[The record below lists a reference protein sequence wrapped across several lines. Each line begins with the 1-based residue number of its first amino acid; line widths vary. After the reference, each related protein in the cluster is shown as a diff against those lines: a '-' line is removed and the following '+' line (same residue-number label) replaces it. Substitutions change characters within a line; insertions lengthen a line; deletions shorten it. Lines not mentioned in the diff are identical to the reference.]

1 MNTKIVFDNKK
12 ALDFKVQCLFFTST
26 PPKSAASTP
35 NQIILITLQAESVL
49 QFFLILSGNQQ
60 FRHFVKWWIK
70 HTFAILYNHQIINI
84 DNIRLMY
91 LHETG

>member
-1 MNTKIVFDNKK
+1 MDT
-12 ALDFKVQCLFFTST
+12 
-26 PPKSAASTP
+26 AAFSLRQRHQNLRRQLP

-49 QFFLILSGNQQ
+49 QLFLILSGNQQ

-70 HTFAILYNHQIINI
+70 HAFAILYNHQIINI